1 MGEISVKG
9 AVEKGVV
16 KAESKGLRM
25 KSMEGINWFYLEHN
39 PKITDL

>member
-9 AVEKGVV
+9 AVEKGVLN
-16 KAESKGLRM
+16 AESKGLLM
-25 KSMEGINWFYLEHN
+25 KSMEVINWFYLEYN